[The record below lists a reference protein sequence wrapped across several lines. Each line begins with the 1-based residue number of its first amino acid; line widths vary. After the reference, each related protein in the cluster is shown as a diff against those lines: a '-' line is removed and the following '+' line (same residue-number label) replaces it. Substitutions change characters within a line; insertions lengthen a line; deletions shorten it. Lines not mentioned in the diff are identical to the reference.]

1 MLIEELSS
9 PHQGQEGKQAKQ
21 MFSDRDAYCELFVM
35 FLPCPVRALGYHY
48 AMILT
53 GKKSGF
59 GQHGERLGE

>member
-1 MLIEELSS
+1 
-9 PHQGQEGKQAKQ
+9 